1 MWEELFQ
8 KVKTRLD
15 LMSSRPRRP
24 KDPHSPVT
32 CSSSA
37 PRCQQV
43 VLMEEF
49 EAENKVC
56 KNCGYHARLSSR
68 ERLELTVD
76 NQTFKEYDTLYEK
89 QKPHRLSRL
98 RGEDPGAAGKDGAV
112 RCCGHRRVR
121 DHGEPCVIAVMDSRF
136 MMASMGSVV
145 GRKLPTPL
153 KGPPKTPSSS
163 SSPLREAPGCRR
175 GSFP

>member
-15 LMSSRPRRP
+15 IDEQPAAKTKKIHIPSDLLF
-24 KDPHSPVT
+24 K
-32 CSSSA
+32 C

-76 NQTFKEYDTLYEK
+76 NQTFKEYDTLMKSKNPIDFPGYEEK
-89 QKPHRLSRL
+89 IRELQEKT
-98 RGEDPGAAGKDGAV
+98 GQ
-112 RCCGHRRVR
+112 
-121 DHGEPCVIAVMDSRF
+121 I
-136 MMASMGSVV
+136 
-145 GRKLPTPL
+145 GR
-153 KGPPKTPSSS
+153 
-163 SSPLREAPGCRR
+163 AHV
-175 GSFP
+175 